1 VSLVERPA
9 SSPRPTFDG
18 PALIRRADGRLWVRA
33 WFGDDVHVFELEPE
47 DACYL
52 PAGSRHEYRNAGGT
66 AARAICG
73 IAPRYLP

>member
-1 VSLVERPA
+1 
-9 SSPRPTFDG
+9 
-18 PALIRRADGRLWVRA
+18 VRA
-33 WFGDDVHVFELEPE
+33 WFGDEVHVFELEPE
-47 DACYL
+47 DACFL